1 MNVNAGP
8 RLDRLPMS
16 GFHRRIMWLIGIGMF
31 FDGFDI
37 YVASTVLGA
46 TLKTGFSTLG
56 QNALFVSLTFL
67 GMMLGSLGTGF
78 LGDRFGRRFTYQAN
92 LAIFGLAS
100 LGAAFAPTMSV
111 LIACRF
117 VMGLGLGAENVVGY
131 STLTEFV
138 PPQKRGKLQGLMA
151 VFVVSGLPVAG
162 LIGLLLIPAFGWR
175 AMFVLGGIGAL
186 GVWYARKSLPES
198 PRWLDSVGRHAEADT
213 ILRRIEAE
221 VTHARGGQPLP
232 PLAVGKTPGPA
243 AVLLSFGS
251 LFSGTM
257 LQRMIVGCVTLVV
270 INTLLYGFVTW
281 LPTFFVH
288 QGFSIARSFGFA
300 LVMSLG
306 APIGSAIGALT
317 ADSWGRK
324 PTIIGASL
332 AAIVFG
338 AIYPFVSNPL
348 LLPIVGLLLTIPIY
362 VLVALLFAVYVPEL
376 FPTEV
381 RLRASGICNTLGRGA
396 TIVTPFIVVALFAQH
411 GIVGVL
417 ALMIG
422 LLAVQIVVVAWL
434 GVEPTGQRLEDL
446 QPADPQARDAT
457 RTDAPGADA
466 HASPLK

>member
-1 MNVNAGP
+1 MNVNAGA

-46 TLKTGFSTLG
+46 TLKSGFSTLG

-92 LAIFGLAS
+92 LAVFGLAS
-100 LGAAFAPTMSV
+100 LGAALAPSMSV

-162 LIGLLLIPAFGWR
+162 LIGLLLIPSFGWR

-198 PRWLDSVGRHAEADT
+198 PRWLDSVGRHDEADA
-213 ILRRIEAE
+213 ILRRIETE
-221 VTHARGGQPLP
+221 VTAARGGEPLP
-232 PLAVGKTPGPA
+232 VPASTKPGA
-243 AVLLSFGS
+243 AGSQMLSFGS
-251 LFSGTM
+251 LFSGVM
-257 LQRMIVGCVTLVV
+257 LQRMIVGCVTLIV

-288 QGFSIARSFGFA
+288 QGFSIAKSFGFA

-317 ADSWGRK
+317 ADAWGRK
-324 PTIIGASL
+324 PTIIGSSL

-338 AIYPFVSNPL
+338 AMYPFITNPVV
-348 LLPIVGLLLTIPIY
+348 LPIVGLLLTIPIY

-381 RLRASGICNTLGRGA
+381 RLRASGVCNTLGRGA
-396 TIVTPFIVVALFAQH
+396 TIITPFIVVSLFAQY

-417 ALMIG
+417 AMMIG

-434 GVEPTGQRLEDL
+434 GVEPTGRRLEDL
-446 QPADPQARDAT
+446 QPEDTSSRDALHT
-457 RTDAPGADA
+457 DA